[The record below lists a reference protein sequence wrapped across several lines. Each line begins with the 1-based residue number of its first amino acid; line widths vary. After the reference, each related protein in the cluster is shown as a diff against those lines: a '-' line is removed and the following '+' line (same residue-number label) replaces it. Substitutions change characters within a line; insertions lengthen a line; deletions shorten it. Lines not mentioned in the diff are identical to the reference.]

1 MVAAPAV
8 PRFLAKLAA
17 DLWPDDPQAQ
27 IAFTRA
33 LQTPLPSAPAIVWC
47 RDRPEPS
54 PFPVLPP
61 YPWQPAW
68 VDRLP
73 PQVQPG
79 RHDYHAQGYYYCMDV
94 SSVFAG
100 AVLGAIPIPE
110 PVVVDV
116 CAAPGGKAV
125 LAWRYLQPRLLLAN
139 EPIGKR
145 LGMLV
150 GNLRRCRVAGVVL
163 CQDSQQLATHL
174 AHTADVV
181 VVDAPCSGQSLL
193 AKGEK
198 NPGCFHPLTIRKN
211 VNRQRRILAN
221 AVRLVKPGGY
231 LAYMTCTY
239 SPQENE
245 ENCRW
250 LMTQYPGLQPVVVP
264 DLAFAQS
271 HVAEFPCYRCWPQA
285 GMGAGAFTCLW
296 HVRRQGAGANLPWSW
311 LAQVA
316 VARLEAKPWEP

>member
-1 MVAAPAV
+1 MAVDAPV
-8 PRFLAKLAA
+8 PRYVAKLAA
-17 DLWPDDPQAQ
+17 HLWPDDPQAQ
-27 IAFTRA
+27 GAFTRA
-33 LQTPLPSAPAIVWC
+33 LQAPLTPTPAILWC
-47 RDRPEPS
+47 RERPEPP

-68 VDRLP
+68 VDRLS
-73 PQVQPG
+73 PQAQPG
-79 RHDYHAQGYYYCMDV
+79 RHAYHAQGYYYCLDM

-100 AVLGAIPIPE
+100 AVLGAIPIPA

-116 CAAPGGKAV
+116 CAAPGGKAL
-125 LAWRYLQPRLLLAN
+125 LAWRYLQPRLLLVN

-145 LGMLV
+145 LGMLIS
-150 GNLRRCRVAGVVL
+150 NLHRCRVAGLVL
-163 CQDSQQLATHL
+163 CQDSQQLAHHL

-211 VNRQRRILAN
+211 ANRQRRILAN
-221 AVRLVKPGGY
+221 ALRLVKPGGY

-239 SPQENE
+239 SPEENE

-250 LMTQYPGLQPVVVP
+250 LMAHHPHVQPVAVP
-264 DLAFAQS
+264 LLQSAQS
-271 HVAEFPCYRCWPQA
+271 HLADFPCYRCWPQT
-285 GMGAGAFTCLW
+285 GVGAGAFTCLW
-296 HVRRQGAGANLPWSW
+296 QVRHEGAAAELPWAW
-311 LAQVA
+311 LAQVT
-316 VARLEAKPWEP
+316 VARPASANHK